1 MNYNKEIFVSD
12 YFDIHNFYKKTLGD
26 NVIILMQVGSFH
38 ECYGTDNEGPNL
50 NIVADKLDF
59 IVTKKNKSKELSR
72 SNPYMIGA
80 PCYGVEDIVEKLINN
95 NYIVVRIDQT
105 SEPPKPKREIIG
117 IYTPSTY
124 VEKNSN
130 QNNYLVSIVFDIISK
145 NNEKIL
151 CCGITSYDMSTGK
164 GNIYEIA
171 NKQDDNIYLF
181 DEVVHY
187 LESFPPKEVIL
198 DYTDNYNKYMEEYN
212 TIYNFTT
219 NDILSYIGLS
229 DINKYSCRD
238 YKMIKKA
245 SYQQSLLNE
254 IFNHNSKINI
264 IEDLELQYFHLA
276 RLSLSIMM
284 EFIKN
289 NNNNL
294 LMKLEKPNFYSK
306 KDTLF
311 LGNKSLEQ
319 LDVFNRNNCLFNIIN
334 NTKTPLGKR
343 LLKEYISNPSSNI
356 DVLNDRYNVIEN
368 IMKINLIEEL
378 KESFNNIS
386 DITKLIRRIVLN
398 KIHPYEFY
406 NLFTSI
412 KNSLYIF
419 EYLNNHKSNTFKINI
434 DTITSLKKFI
444 VFVEKNFDMD
454 YMMNI
459 NYTNY
464 KEETYNYILKNEL
477 LSEISETIKM
487 STNFMDYL
495 VKELEK
501 YIEDKKQFINK
512 NKDTINLKFNERDG
526 YYMLLTKRRSK
537 LLLEKLK
544 YVKEINIGKTKIKVE
559 DLDFQDL
566 PKSNNVKIFCK
577 EIKNI
582 SNNVIELKFKLATN
596 IKESFYKL
604 MLDIYDK
611 FNDSLY
617 YTSNKIAY
625 LDFVLSG
632 AITAKK
638 FGYCKPNIS
647 NISVGGNDI
656 SNGSNNKS
664 FFDAKN
670 LRHPIVE
677 RINEDFEYR
686 PHNISL
692 GKDNVGI
699 LLYGINSSGK
709 STLMKSIGLNI
720 IMAQIGYYVAASEF
734 TYFPYNTLMTRI
746 SGMDNIFKGMSSF
759 MVEMMELI
767 AILKRNDKNTLV
779 LGDEI
784 CRGTEEKSANII
796 VTYMLEVLEKYN
808 SSFITATH
816 LHQISEMESVKNLK
830 HVKSMHLKVEYDD
843 ENQKLIYSRTLCE
856 GQGDKYYGVQV
867 AKYLMRNDDFNK
879 RTKELEEEYENIN
892 IKQSRYNANVL
903 ISHCEI
909 CERKKKLEYH
919 HINFQKDF
927 KDGILKDKPHIM
939 KDAKYNG
946 VVLCQSCH
954 DKVDRNEI
962 IINGWMETSNG
973 RELDYKYGDVKKIKK
988 YNQEQIELIKGI
1000 KELNLTLKQS
1010 KEVLLEKHNM
1020 KISRTTINKIWSNNY

>member
-1 MNYNKEIFVSD
+1 MNYNKEILVSN
-12 YFDIHNFYKKTLGD
+12 YFDIHNFYKKSLGD

-38 ECYGTDNEGPNL
+38 ECYGTDNDGPNL

-59 IVTKKNKSKELSR
+59 IVTKKNKSKELSC

-80 PCYGVEDIVEKLINN
+80 PSYGVEDIVEKLINN

-105 SEPPKPKREIIG
+105 TEPPKPKREIIG

-124 VEKNSN
+124 IEKNSN
-130 QNNYLVSIVFDIISK
+130 QNNYLISIVFDIISK
-145 NNEKIL
+145 NNNKLL

-171 NKQDDNIYLF
+171 NKPDDNIYVL
-181 DEVVHY
+181 DEMVHY
-187 LESFPPKEVIL
+187 LETFPPKEVIL
-198 DYTDNYNKYMEEYN
+198 DYTENYNKYMEEN
-212 TIYNFTT
+212 NNIYNFTT
-219 NDILSYIGLS
+219 NEILSYIGLS
-229 DINKYSCRD
+229 DINKYSSRD

-245 SYQQSLLNE
+245 SYQQTLLNE

-294 LMKLEKPNFYSK
+294 LMKLEKPSFYSK

-343 LLKEYISNPSSNI
+343 LLKDTISNPTSNI
-356 DVLNDRYNVIEN
+356 DVLNNRYNTIEEIIN
-368 IMKINLIEEL
+368 SNLIDQL
-378 KESFNNIS
+378 KDSFNNIN

-406 NLFTSI
+406 NLYTSI
-412 KNSLYIF
+412 KKSLYIF
-419 EYLNNHKSNTFKINI
+419 EYLNNLKITNKFNI
-434 DTITSLKKFI
+434 DIKYISSLKKLICFI
-444 VFVEKNFDMD
+444 DTNFDID

-464 KEETYNYILKNEL
+464 KEETHNYIIQNKEL
-477 LSEISETIKM
+477 EDIAETIKM

-501 YIEDKKQFINK
+501 YIEEKKFMNK

-526 YYMLLTKRRSK
+526 YYLLLTKRRSK

-544 YVKEINIGKTKIKVE
+544 NVKEIKVGKTKIKIE
-559 DLDFQDL
+559 DLEFQDL

-577 EIKNI
+577 EIKTI
-582 SNNVIELKFKLATN
+582 SNNVIELKYNLATK
-596 IKESFYKL
+596 IKENFYKL
-604 MLDIYDK
+604 MLEIYD
-611 FNDSLY
+611 NYNESLY
-617 YTSNKIAY
+617 YTANKIAY
-625 LDFVLSG
+625 LDFVFSG
-632 AITAKK
+632 AITASK
-638 FGYCKPNIS
+638 FGYCKPIIN
-647 NISVGGNDI
+647 N
-656 SNGSNNKS
+656 SNNKS
-664 FFDAKN
+664 YFDAKN

-677 RINEDFEYR
+677 RINEDFEYK

-692 GKDNVGI
+692 GKDNFGI

-720 IMAQIGYYVAASEF
+720 IMAQIGYYVSATEF
-734 TYFPYNTLMTRI
+734 IYFPYNTLMTRI

-767 AILKRNDKNTLV
+767 AILKRNDSNTLV

-808 SSFITATH
+808 TSFITATH
-816 LHQISEMESVKNLK
+816 LHQIAEMESVKKLK
-830 HVKSMHLKVEYDD
+830 NVKSMHLKVEYDD

-867 AKYLMRNDDFNK
+867 AKYLMRDDYFNK

-892 IKQSRYNANVL
+892 IKKSRYNANVL
-903 ISHCEI
+903 MTKCEI
-909 CERKKKLEYH
+909 CETHKKLEYH

-927 KDGILKDKPHIM
+927 TDGILKDKPHIM

-962 IINGWMETSNG
+962 IINGWIETSEG
-973 RELDYKYGDVKKIKK
+973 RELDYKLGKKKKNKKYDSNKIK
-988 YNQEQIELIKGI
+988 LIKSI
-1000 KELNLTLKQS
+1000 QELNLSLEQS
-1010 KEVLLEKHNM
+1010 KNILKEKHNL
-1020 KISRTTINKIWSNNY
+1020 KISKNTINKIWTNQY

>member
-12 YFDIHNFYKKTLGD
+12 YFDIHNFYKKSLGD

-38 ECYGTDNEGPNL
+38 ECYGTDTEGPDVNV
-50 NIVADKLDF
+50 VADKLDF
-59 IVTKKNKSKELSR
+59 IVTKKNKAKELSR
-72 SNPYMIGA
+72 SYPYMIGA
-80 PCYGVEDIVEKLINN
+80 PSYGAEDIIEKLINN

-105 SEPPKPKREIIG
+105 SESPKPKREIVG

-124 VEKNSN
+124 VEKNSS
-130 QNNYLVSIVFDIISK
+130 QSNYLISIVFDIISK
-145 NNEKIL
+145 NNNKLL
-151 CCGITSYDMSTGK
+151 CCGLSSYDMSTGK

-171 NKQDDNIYLF
+171 NKPDDNIYVM
-181 DEVVHY
+181 DEMVHY
-187 LESFPPKEVIL
+187 LETFPPKEVIL
-198 DYTDNYNKYMEEYN
+198 DYTENYNKYMEEN
-212 TIYNFTT
+212 GHIYNFTT
-219 NDILSYIGLS
+219 NEILSYIGLD
-229 DINKYSCRD
+229 DINKYSSRD

-245 SYQQSLLNE
+245 SYQQTLLGE

-343 LLKEYISNPSSNI
+343 LLKDTISNPTSNI
-356 DVLNDRYNVIEN
+356 DTLNNRYDTIEEVIN
-368 IMKINLIEEL
+368 SNLIDEL
-378 KESFNNIS
+378 KDSFNNIS

-406 NLFTSI
+406 NLYNSV
-412 KNSLYIF
+412 KKSLYIF
-419 EYLNNHKSNTFKINI
+419 EYLNNRKLTNQFNI
-434 DTITSLKKFI
+434 DTNHISSLKNI
-444 VFVEKNFDMD
+444 IIFVDENFDVD

-464 KEETYNYILKNEL
+464 KEESYNYIIKNKEL
-477 LSEISETIKM
+477 GEIAETIKM
-487 STNFMDYL
+487 STNFMEYL

-501 YIEDKKQFINK
+501 YIEEKKFMKK

-526 YYMLLTKRRSK
+526 YYLLLTKRRSK
-537 LLLEKLK
+537 LLLDKLK
-544 YVKEINIGKTKIKVE
+544 DVKEISVGKTKIKID
-559 DLDFQDL
+559 DLEFQDL

-577 EIKNI
+577 EIKHI
-582 SNNVIELKFKLATN
+582 SNNVIEFKYNMAVK
-596 IKESFYKL
+596 IKENFYKL
-604 MLDIYDK
+604 MLEIYDT
-611 FNDSLY
+611 FSESLY
-617 YTSNKIAY
+617 YTANKIAY
-625 LDFVLSG
+625 LDFVFSG

-638 FGYCKPNIS
+638 LGYCKPKI
-647 NISVGGNDI
+647 D
-656 SNGSNNKS
+656 NNYNHS
-664 FFDAKN
+664 YFDAKN

-677 RINEDFEYR
+677 RINEDFEYK

-692 GKDNVGI
+692 GKDNIGI

-720 IMAQIGYYVAASEF
+720 IMAQIGYFVSASEF

-759 MVEMMELI
+759 MVEMMELM
-767 AILKRNDKNTLV
+767 AILKRNDSNTLV

-796 VTYMLEVLEKYN
+796 VTYMLEVLEKFN

-816 LHQISEMESVKNLK
+816 LHQIAEMESVKNLK
-830 HVKSMHLKVEYDD
+830 KVKSMHLKVEYDD

-892 IKQSRYNANVL
+892 VKKSRYNANVL
-903 ISHCEI
+903 MTCCKI
-909 CERKKKLEYH
+909 CDSKQKLEYH

-927 KDGILKDKPHIM
+927 TDGILNDNPHIK

-946 VVLCQSCH
+946 VVLCQTCH
-954 DKVDRNEI
+954 DKVDREEI
-962 IINGWMETSNG
+962 IINGWMETSDG
-973 RELDYKYGDVKKIKK
+973 RELDYKLGNTKKVKK
-988 YNQEQIELIKGI
+988 YNETQIEII
-1000 KELNLTLKQS
+1000 KEIQKLNLSLEQS
-1010 KEVLLEKHNM
+1010 KNILKDKHDM
-1020 KISRTTINKIWSNNY
+1020 KISRNTINRIWSNNY

>member
-1 MNYNKEIFVSD
+1 MNYNKEIYVSD
-12 YFDIHNFYKKTLGD
+12 YFDIHNFYKKKLGD

-38 ECYGTDNEGPNL
+38 ECYGTDTEGPDL

-59 IVTKKNKSKELSR
+59 IVTKKGKDKELTR

-80 PCYGVEDIVEKLINN
+80 PSYGAEDIIEKLINN

-105 SEPPKPKREIIG
+105 SEAPKPKREIIG

-130 QNNYLVSIVFDIISK
+130 QSNYLISIVFDIISK
-145 NNEKIL
+145 NNNKLL
-151 CCGITSYDMSTGK
+151 CCGLTSYDMATGK
-164 GNIYEIA
+164 GNIYEIS
-171 NKQDDNIYLF
+171 NKPDDNIYVL
-181 DEVVHY
+181 DEIVHY
-187 LESFPPKEVIL
+187 LETFPPKEVIL
-198 DYTDNYNKYMEEYN
+198 DYTENYNKYMEEN
-212 TIYNFTT
+212 GHIYNFTT
-219 NDILSYIGLS
+219 NEVLSYVGLS
-229 DINKYSCRD
+229 DVNKYSSRD

-245 SYQQSLLNE
+245 SYQQTLLND

-289 NNNNL
+289 NNSNL

-343 LLKEYISNPSSNI
+343 LLKETVSNPTSNI
-356 DVLNDRYNVIEN
+356 NTLNNRYNTIEEVIN
-368 IMKINLIEEL
+368 SNLIDEL
-378 KESFNNIS
+378 KDSFNNIN

-398 KIHPYEFY
+398 KIHPCEFY
-406 NLFTSI
+406 NLYNSI
-412 KNSLYIF
+412 KKSLYIF
-419 EYLNNHKSNTFKINI
+419 EYLNNKKLTNQFNI
-434 DTITSLKKFI
+434 DDNHILSLKNLI
-444 VFVEKNFDMD
+444 SFVDENFNID

-464 KEETYNYILKNEL
+464 KEESYNYIIKNQEL
-477 LSEISETIKM
+477 DDIAETIKT

-501 YIEDKKQFINK
+501 YIEDKKFMNK

-526 YYMLLTKRRSK
+526 YYLLLTKRRSK
-537 LLLEKLK
+537 ILLEKLK
-544 YVKEINIGKTKIKVE
+544 DVKEINVGKTKIKTD
-559 DLDFQDL
+559 DLEFQDL

-577 EIKNI
+577 EIKTI
-582 SNNVIELKFKLATN
+582 SNNVIEFKYKLAIK
-596 IKESFYKL
+596 IKENFYKL
-604 MLDIYDK
+604 MLEIYDV
-611 FNDSLY
+611 FNKSLY
-617 YTSNKIAY
+617 YTANKIAY
-625 LDFVLSG
+625 LDFVFSG

-638 FGYCKPNIS
+638 FGYCKPVIQS
-647 NISVGGNDI
+647 NTEK
-656 SNGSNNKS
+656 KS
-664 FFDAKN
+664 YFDAKN

-677 RINEDFEYR
+677 RINEDFEYK

-692 GKDNVGI
+692 GIDNNGI

-734 TYFPYNTLMTRI
+734 IYYPYNTLMTRI

-767 AILKRNDKNTLV
+767 AILKRNDHNTLV

-816 LHQISEMESVKNLK
+816 LHQISEMDSVKKLQ

-892 IKQSRYNANVL
+892 IKKSRYNANVL
-903 ISHCEI
+903 MTCCEI
-909 CERKKKLEYH
+909 CKSNQKLEYH

-927 KDGILKDKPHIM
+927 TDGILNDNPHIK

-954 DKVDRNEI
+954 DKVDRCEI
-962 IINGWMETSNG
+962 IINSWLETSG
-973 RELDYKYGDVKKIKK
+973 
-988 YNQEQIELIKGI
+988 
-1000 KELNLTLKQS
+1000 
-1010 KEVLLEKHNM
+1010 
-1020 KISRTTINKIWSNNY
+1020 

>member
-1 MNYNKEIFVSD
+1 MNYNKEIFVKD

-50 NIVADKLDF
+50 NVVADKLDF
-59 IVTKKNKSKELSR
+59 IVTKKNKNKELSR
-72 SNPYMIGA
+72 ANPYMIGA
-80 PCYGVEDIVEKLINN
+80 PIYGIDDIVEKLINN
-95 NYIVVRIDQT
+95 NYIVIRIDQT

-124 VEKNSN
+124 VEKNTN
-130 QNNYLVSIVFDIISK
+130 KNNYLVSIVFDIISK
-145 NNEKIL
+145 NNNKLL

-171 NKQDDNIYLF
+171 NKPDDNIYVL
-181 DEVVHY
+181 DELVHY
-187 LESFPPKEVIL
+187 LETFPPKEVIIE
-198 DYTDNYNKYMEEYN
+198 YTENYNKYMEEYN
-212 TIYNFTT
+212 SIYNFTT
-219 NDILSYIGLS
+219 SEILSYIGLT
-229 DINKYSCRD
+229 DINKYTCRD
-238 YKMIKKA
+238 FKFIKKA

-264 IEDLELQYFHLA
+264 IEDLELQYFHLT

-343 LLKEYISNPSSNI
+343 LLKDYISNPTSNI
-356 DVLNDRYNVIEN
+356 NTLNDRYNTIEE
-368 IMKINLIEEL
+368 IINLNLDEKL
-378 KESFNNIS
+378 KDGFDNIN
-386 DITKLIRRIVLN
+386 DITKLVRRIVLN

-406 NLFTSI
+406 NLLTSI
-412 KNSLYIF
+412 KKSLYIF
-419 EYLNNHKSNTFKINI
+419 EYLNNIKLTSNYFTNSFNINI
-434 DTITSLKKFI
+434 NNITLLKKLILFI
-444 VFVEKNFDMD
+444 EENFDID

-464 KEETYNYILKNEL
+464 KEEYHNYIIKNKEL
-477 LSEISETIKM
+477 DEIASTITL
-487 STNFMDYL
+487 STNFMEYL

-501 YIEDKKQFINK
+501 YIDEKKFMNK
-512 NKDTINLKFNERDG
+512 GKETISLKFNERDG
-526 YYMLLTKRRSK
+526 YYLLLTKRRSK

-544 YVKEINIGKTKIKVE
+544 NVKELNVGNRKIKID

-577 EIKNI
+577 EIKTI
-582 SNNVIELKFKLATN
+582 SNNVIELKYNLAN
-596 IKESFYKL
+596 KIKDNFYKI
-604 MLDIYDK
+604 MAEIYDEY
-611 FNDSLY
+611 NDCLY
-617 YTSNKIAY
+617 YTANKIAY
-625 LDFVLSG
+625 LDFVFSG
-632 AITAKK
+632 SITAKK
-638 FGYCKPNIS
+638 FGYCKPIIQNS
-647 NISVGGNDI
+647 D
-656 SNGSNNKS
+656 NKMDKS
-664 FFDAKN
+664 YFDAKK

-677 RINEDFEYR
+677 RINEEFEYK

-709 STLMKSIGLNI
+709 STLMKSIGLNL

-746 SGMDNIFKGMSSF
+746 SGNDNIFKGMSSF

-816 LHQISEMESVKNLK
+816 LHQISEMESVKKLK
-830 HVKSMHLKVEYDD
+830 YVKSMHLKVEYDD

-867 AKYLMRNDDFNK
+867 AKYLMRNDSFNK

-892 IKQSRYNANVL
+892 IRKSRYNADV
-903 ISHCEI
+903 IMECCEI
-909 CERKKKLEYH
+909 CKRKKKLEFH

-927 KDGILKDKPHIM
+927 VDGILKDKPHIM

-954 DKVDRNEI
+954 DKVDREEI
-962 IINGWMETSNG
+962 IISGWDETSDG
-973 RELDYKYGDVKKIKK
+973 RELNYKFGEIKKVKK
-988 YNQEQIELIKGI
+988 YNKKQIKLINEI
-1000 KELNLTLKQS
+1000 KELNLSLEQS
-1010 KEVLLEKHNM
+1010 KIFLKEKHNM
-1020 KISRTTINKIWSNNY
+1020 KISRNTINKIWLNNY